1 MPFPVAAAP
10 LPFVG
15 ELAALFAAGVLVAY
29 LCYRVRLVPI
39 AGFLLAGVAVGPN
52 ALGLV
57 TDLELVQQIAE
68 VGVILLLFSI
78 GVEFSL
84 KEMARLARPIFLGGG
99 VQVGLTIAVV
109 AGIALALDVP
119 FGASVFTGFL
129 VAMSSTAIVLKVL
142 AERAESDTP

>member
-1 MPFPVAAAP
+1 MMSPRGVLHYAPTVPAALMTDLPLAVGS

-39 AGFLLAGVAVGPN
+39 AGFLLAGVAIGPY

-57 TDLELVQQIAE
+57 TDVELVAELAE

-78 GVEFSL
+78 GVEFAA
-84 KEMARLARPIFLGGG
+84 KI
-99 VQVGLTIAVV
+99 
-109 AGIALALDVP
+109 
-119 FGASVFTGFL
+119 
-129 VAMSSTAIVLKVL
+129 AIVLAFVPVL
-142 AERAESDTP
+142 ATTGFFRSKERTWAAKRVRSWLAAVGVRKT